1 MHILFFTLLTIL
13 LFNPPA
19 FANHA
24 AGHNHSDMTA
34 ADMQKTVEGVENA
47 HHTIVAQ
54 INGLV
59 CDFCAR
65 ALEKVFGKRDEVTGI
80 EVNLDTK
87 LVTIGF
93 KKNSDIDDTTI
104 TKLITD
110 AGYNV
115 VEIRR

>member
-1 MHILFFTLLTIL
+1 MRILFFTLLTIL
-13 LFNPPA
+13 LFNPSA
-19 FANHA
+19 FAGHA
-24 AGHNHSDMTA
+24 ADHNHDDITGT
-34 ADMQKTVEGVENA
+34 DVQKTVEGVKNA
-47 HHTIVAQ
+47 DHTIVAQ

-80 EVNLDTK
+80 DVNLDTK

-93 KKNSDIDDTTI
+93 KKGADIDDATI